1 MANNTIKNDTLAALY
16 GKYNYKE
23 GLIDQIY
30 ELESTRFTLQALN
43 LKSLISNPTIQDSD
57 SDIKEDQ
64 RALVNSVADLNEWEE
79 SVSTD
84 DEGVTTFKALMAITD
99 EELSIERV
107 DARPDYTH
115 VDLHY
120 VEDQRKNLLAI
131 LNSLKQEFSSCKSE
145 LTDLKNTKAL
155 NSSHQNEITKLSLE
169 NESLKDEISDLKKV
183 IEKWTSSRITLD
195 QLLTEQVPGNIVR
208 ALGGKGKGKKNL
220 PQRKFGRIPYITSL
234 HITITNLRSRREKE
248 S

>member
-1 MANNTIKNDTLAALY
+1 MK
-16 GKYNYKE
+16 K
-23 GLIDQIY
+23 
-30 ELESTRFTLQALN
+30 
-43 LKSLISNPTIQDSD
+43 DSD
-57 SDIKEDQ
+57 SDIEEDQ

-79 SVSTD
+79 SLSFD
-84 DEGVTTFKALMAITD
+84 DEGVTTFKALMAVSD
-99 EELSIERV
+99 EELSVGRS
-107 DARPDYTH
+107 DARSGQWVEITMKKVQKLLFMTKSDERKHVLDYTH
-115 VDLHY
+115 VDIHY
-120 VEDQRKNLLAI
+120 VDDQRKNLLGK

-195 QLLTEQVPGNIVR
+195 QLLTEQVPGNIVK
-208 ALGGKGKGKKNL
+208 ALGGKGI
-220 PQRKFGRIPYITSL
+220 RKEKFTSKEVCRIPYITSL